1 MEEGA
6 PASSTLPEI
15 GSAQREV
22 AAMFLDAERSGLKLA
37 IIGRTVAL
45 VVLGVFIAASRSSD
59 PARVLGYLEVLG
71 VFAALGLVHYVVI
84 GTRLDR
90 SWLKYV
96 FITLDI
102 AIVSALI
109 ATQPLYDSAPE
120 LPRVMTFRAP
130 VFPFYFVIL
139 GVAAFSFS
147 PRLVLWTGVVGAIA
161 WMAAFLYAANGLDGS
176 LNWTHIPLDPN
187 VDDIERILLDP
198 NFGGLGSRIQE
209 AVLLIVVALLVAI
222 VMARARS
229 TLRRQLAA
237 ERDRATLDGI
247 FGRFVPRAIV
257 DAMVAGR
264 GVLLPVQ
271 REATVL
277 FADVAGFTSMT
288 ERAGAARTVEVMN
301 AYFDE
306 VTRIIGEHNGIVTQF
321 IGDGVLATFNVPIED
336 AGHPRNAFDAACA
349 ILSSVAVRDF
359 AGERLRVRIGVTTGP
374 VFAGN
379 VGGGGRQS
387 YTVYGNTVNLAAR
400 LEALCKEYG
409 TWMLVSDSTAQAL
422 PGVGLVPA
430 GSAAVRGFT
439 RPVAVFSLAA
449 SNAPENALPRTSVR

>member
-1 MEEGA
+1 MTTAGD
-6 PASSTLPEI
+6 PS
-15 GSAQREV
+15 RDV
-22 AAMFLDAERSGLKLA
+22 DAMFLEAERSGLKLA

-45 VVLGVFIAASRSSD
+45 VLLGVFLAVSRAAD
-59 PARVLGYLEVLG
+59 PARVYQYLEVLG
-71 VFAALGLVHYVVI
+71 VFAVLGLAHYLLI
-84 GTRLDR
+84 GTRFDR

-102 AIVSALI
+102 AIISALI
-109 ATQPLYDSAPE
+109 ATQPLYDTAPDLE
-120 LPRVMTFRAP
+120 PVMMFRAP

-147 PRLVLWTGVVGAIA
+147 PRLVLWTGIVGAAA
-161 WMAAFLYAANGLDGS
+161 WMAAFLHASGGPAGS
-176 LNWTHIPLDPN
+176 LNWNAIPANPTA
-187 VDDIERILLDP
+187 DDIRAVVLDP
-198 NFGGLGSRIQE
+198 NFGGLGGRVQE
-209 AVLLIVVALLVAI
+209 TVLLVVVAILIAI
-222 VMARARS
+222 VMARARR
-229 TLRRQLAA
+229 TLKRQLTA

-271 REATVL
+271 RDATVL

-288 ERAGAARTVEVMN
+288 ERAGAARTVEVIN

-321 IGDGVLATFNVPIED
+321 LGDGIMATFNVPVED
-336 AGHPRNAFDAACA
+336 PGHARNAFEAACA
-349 ILSSVAVRDF
+349 ILSSVAARDF

-400 LEALCKEYG
+400 LEALCKEYD
-409 TWMLVSDSTAQAL
+409 TWMLVSGSTADAL
-422 PGVGLVPA
+422 PGADLTPV

-439 RPVAVFSLAA
+439 RPVPIFSHT
-449 SNAPENALPRTSVR
+449 APRSPG